1 MTSLDFWALGVIS
14 SEVFL
19 ISKKMT
25 EKVISAT
32 MKRHIEN
39 LEQRQYKNDSTE
51 SRCMLLLKLPPF
63 FPLRLAEWTSAAI
76 SKQTFVWTPSSRSY
90 IILALGSHYGSW
102 EFPLAS
108 GCLWKSN
115 KSIHCVANS
124 LLQVAFKR
132 WHEWGHLQEHSFLL
146 IFWVP
151 FSTWSFVQ

>member
-1 MTSLDFWALGVIS
+1 MFLIRATFFACLPTWPLTSNAFWAFVRDMYP
-14 SEVFL
+14 VD
-19 ISKKMT
+19 
-25 EKVISAT
+25 V
-32 MKRHIEN
+32 
-39 LEQRQYKNDSTE
+39 LEQRQYKNDSKE
-51 SRCMLLLKLPPF
+51 SRWMLILKLPPF
-63 FPLRLAEWTSAAI
+63 SAHRLAQWKRAAI
-76 SKQTFVWTPSSRSY
+76 SQQTFIRTPSSRSY